1 MQRIITKEE
10 LNSKLKELLKEYE
23 VIAPKEL
30 PNKGIF
36 YQIISDIRDL
46 YLGGNFTIEPVKK
59 FFLEPSSM
67 LFRRRQDN
75 APDIET
81 LNSLEKKR
89 IIIGS
94 RPCETRG
101 LELLDKIFDGS
112 TSLTINPEHSR
123 RIDGSTS
130 SLDFAR
136 DNPEQVK
143 RVEGLTINPEHS
155 RRIDIKIKDSFY
167 VNNRR
172 NTLIIGLACDE
183 PDKCCFCVS
192 MAGSPVET
200 RGMDALLFTA
210 GEKYIID
217 IVTERAKAIF
227 GFLGQELDEEGKR
240 SWKRDKEKRI
250 NALQKK
256 ISPPQ
261 NMDNTFKSDYWK
273 EVSQPCLSCG
283 ICTFLCPTCHCFDL
297 IDEDKKR
304 LRCYDG
310 CAFPDFTLEASGEN
324 PRPTKKERYRQR
336 VFHKFDYFKKNF
348 GENLCVGC
356 GRCIRYCP
364 VKIDIA
370 DIAAK
375 IPFPPLPKGE
385 REG

>member
-1 MQRIITKEE
+1 MQRIIKKEE
-10 LNSKLKELLKEYE
+10 LSSKLKELLKEYE
-23 VIAPKEL
+23 LIAPKEL

-36 YQIISDIRDL
+36 YQAISDIGDL
-46 YLGGNFTIEPVKK
+46 YLGGNFTVEPVKK
-59 FFLEPSSM
+59 FFLEPSFRI
-67 LFRRRQDN
+67 FRRGQDN
-75 APDIET
+75 MPNIET
-81 LNSLEKKR
+81 VNNLDKKR

-101 LELLDKIFDGS
+101 LELLDKVF
-112 TSLTINPEHSR
+112 
-123 RIDGSTS
+123 
-130 SLDFAR
+130 
-136 DNPEQVK
+136 
-143 RVEGLTINPEHS
+143 
-155 RRIDIKIKDSFY
+155 DIKIKDSFY

-172 NTLIIGLACDE
+172 NTIIIGLACDE
-183 PDKCCFCVS
+183 PDKCCFCAS

-200 RGMDALLFTA
+200 RGMDVLLFTA

-227 GFLGQELDEEGKR
+227 GSLGQELDEEGKR

-250 NALQKK
+250 NGLQKK

-261 NMDNTFKSDYWK
+261 SMDNTFKSDYWK

-283 ICTFLCPTCHCFDL
+283 VCTFLCPTCHCFDL

-370 DIAAK
+370 DIVAK
-375 IPFPPLPKGE
+375 MPFSPHLNPLPKGE